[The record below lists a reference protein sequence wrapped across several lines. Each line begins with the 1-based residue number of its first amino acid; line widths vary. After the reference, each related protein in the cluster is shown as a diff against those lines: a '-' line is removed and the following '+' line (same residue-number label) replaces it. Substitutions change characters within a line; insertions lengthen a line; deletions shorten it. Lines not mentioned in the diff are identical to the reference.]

1 MQFYQLSKISR
12 YNSVRSLPLCRG
24 LTTNRR
30 RLSALVLINFLQ
42 RKNYNRSLISY
53 CKCVSLF
60 YQLTVVNMSCL
71 NVPEGRVDWINLG
84 SNEAS
89 DNRFDVFSMSYYK
102 EELAVFSFLARLFV
116 HLSSTNE
123 KTTL

>member
-1 MQFYQLSKISR
+1 M
-12 YNSVRSLPLCRG
+12 
-24 LTTNRR
+24 
-30 RLSALVLINFLQ
+30 
-42 RKNYNRSLISY
+42 
-53 CKCVSLF
+53 SLF